1 MPSVIQQIP
10 VSAFYSGKDRQA
22 IDNGDFLVWSMP
34 YPHDLTASGRVAD
47 RWFWVTDDSTFRIRF
62 RPASKWSPAFK
73 VPAEVGGDAIAL
85 TWMSG
90 VADGTYRYLS
100 QKILDARWGAGKAV
114 ALSFWFWRGSWEETA
129 IESITIVQNFGV
141 GGSPSVETELANYTV
156 VKPKQW
162 NKYEYVGI
170 LPSTDGKTFG
180 EGHHLELRIHFS
192 TGGSTFVNDSCIGG
206 IQLNLGHRALPFVS
220 KGYEAEKRTCEAY
233 YERIKSEN
241 GAWLVPILGR
251 GIDPARGV
259 LRYSRKVVVPTSI
272 RASPAAKWRIVRY
285 TSDINVAFIT
295 FSDIEEDHCTI
306 ELIGSNFDPESD
318 WMYWLAS
325 REGDNAIIEVDTGM

>member
-22 IDNGDFLVWSMP
+22 IDNGDFIVWSTP
-34 YPHDLTASGRVAD
+34 SPNDLMASGRITD
-47 RWFWVTDDSTFRIRF
+47 RWFWVTNDSYCRIMF
-62 RPASKWSPAFK
+62 RPASKWSPAFE
-73 VPAEVGGDAIAL
+73 VPAEVGGDALNLVMIY
-85 TWMSG
+85 G
-90 VADGTYRYLS
+90 EADGTYRYLS
-100 QKILDARWGAGKAV
+100 QKIPDARWGAGKAV
-114 ALSFWFWRGSWEETA
+114 ALSFWFWRGSWEETT

-170 LPSTDGKTFG
+170 LPSTEGKTFG
-180 EGHHLELRIHFS
+180 EGHHLELRIHFVDDEDLW
-192 TGGSTFVNDSCIGG
+192 VNDACIGG

-220 KGYEAEKRTCEAY
+220 KGYAAEKQACEAY
-233 YERIKSEN
+233 YERIRSVN

-251 GIDPARGV
+251 GATPARGV
-259 LRYSRKVVVPTSI
+259 LRYARKVIVPTSI
-272 RASPAAKWRIVRY
+272 RASPAERWHIVRHVA
-285 TSDINVAFIT
+285 DIQVDSIT

-306 ELIGSNFDPESD
+306 ELIGSNYYPESD

>member
-34 YPHDLTASGRVAD
+34 YPHDLRAPGRVAD
-47 RWFWVTDDSTFRIRF
+47 RWFWVTDDSTFRILF

-73 VPAEVGGDAIAL
+73 VPAEVGGDALAL
-85 TWMSG
+85 TSMSG
-90 VADGTYRYLS
+90 EADGTYRYLS
-100 QKILDARWGAGKAV
+100 QKIPDARWGAGKAV
-114 ALSFWFWRGSWEETA
+114 ALSFWLWRASWRETVIGS
-129 IESITIVQNFGV
+129 IMIVQNFGV

-156 VKPKQW
+156 VKPRQW

-180 EGHHLELRIHFS
+180 EGHHLELRIHFVPEQ
-192 TGGSTFVNDSCIGG
+192 FLLVNDTCIGG

-233 YERIKSEN
+233 YERIRSVN
-241 GAWLVPILGR
+241 GAWLILLHGR
-251 GIDPARGV
+251 GAAPARGV
-259 LRYSRKVVVPTSI
+259 LRYARKVVVPTSI
-272 RASPAAKWRIVRY
+272 RASPAERWQIVRHAE
-285 TSDINVAFIT
+285 DIQVESIT

-306 ELIGSNFDPESD
+306 DVKGLDFEPESG

-325 REGDNAIIEVDTGM
+325 QEDGDAIIEVDTGM

>member
-34 YPHDLTASGRVAD
+34 YPNVLTSSGRVAD
-47 RWFWVTDDSTFRIRF
+47 RWFWVTDDSTFRILF

-73 VPAEVGGDAIAL
+73 VPAEVGGDALAL
-85 TWMSG
+85 TSMSG
-90 VADGTYRYLS
+90 EADGTYRYLS
-100 QKILDARWGAGKAV
+100 QKIPDARWGAGKAV
-114 ALSFWFWRGSWEETA
+114 ALSFWIWIGSWEETF

-156 VKPKQW
+156 VKPRQW

-180 EGHHLELRIHFS
+180 EGHHIELRIHF
-192 TGGSTFVNDSCIGG
+192 TANIFGLVNDTCIGG

-233 YERIKSEN
+233 YERIRSVN

-251 GIDPARGV
+251 GVDPARGV
-259 LRYSRKVVVPTSI
+259 LRYARKVVVPTSI
-272 RASPAAKWRIVRY
+272 RASPVEKWHIVRHVA
-285 TSDINVAFIT
+285 DIQVEAIT

-306 ELIGSNFDPESD
+306 DVKGLDFDPQSD

-325 REGDNAIIEVDTGM
+325 REGDDAIIEVDTGM

>member
-22 IDNGDFLVWSMP
+22 IDNGDFIVWNTP
-34 YPHDLTASGRVAD
+34 QPNDLMASGRVTD
-47 RWFWVTDDSTFRIRF
+47 RWFWVTDDSFFRIRF
-62 RPASKWSPAFK
+62 NQASKWSPSFE
-73 VPAEVGGDAIAL
+73 VPAEVGADALNFVMI
-85 TWMSG
+85 SG
-90 VADGTYRYLS
+90 AADGTYRYLS

-114 ALSFWFWRGSWEETA
+114 ALSFWFWRGSWEETT

-180 EGHHLELRIHFS
+180 EGHHIELRIHFVDDEDLW
-192 TGGSTFVNDSCIGG
+192 VNDTCIGG

-220 KGYEAEKRTCEAY
+220 KGYEAEKRACEAY
-233 YERIKSEN
+233 YERIRSEN
-241 GAWLVPILGR
+241 GAWLILLHGR
-251 GIDPARGV
+251 GEEPARGV
-259 LRYSRKVVVPTSI
+259 LRYARKVIVPTSI
-272 RASPAAKWRIVRY
+272 RASPAERWHIV
-285 TSDINVAFIT
+285 SHVADIQVDSIT

-306 ELIGSNFDPESD
+306 DVKGLDSDPQID

-325 REGDNAIIEVDTGM
+325 REGRTAIIDVDTGM